1 MAIIYTLISTL
12 IVWSLLGFVLD
23 FMITGSVGLNSG
35 ILFVRLPEGF
45 MFLTTV
51 INSELFFASALLFMI
66 VFYIVI
72 PIALYRLMK
81 RIQSNRHT
89 A

>member
-1 MAIIYTLISTL
+1 MAIIYTMLSTL

-23 FMITGSVGLNSG
+23 FVVTGSVGLNSG

-45 MFLTTV
+45 VFLTTA
-51 INSELFFASALLFMI
+51 INSELFFVSALLFMI

-72 PIALYRLMK
+72 PIALYCLVK
-81 RIQSNRHT
+81 RIQSSRHT